1 MNESMLEQMSASQ
14 MLIYKS
20 LIIDYGLDESVV
32 AFAGM
37 QRGFKDVSTI
47 LDFLFEPFELQNGRL
62 VKQHPFLGYDST
74 NEKGFP

>member
-1 MNESMLEQMSASQ
+1 

-37 QRGFKDVSTI
+37 QRGFKDVGTI
-47 LDFLFEPFELQNGRL
+47 LDFLFEPFELQNGRK
-62 VKQHPFLGYDST
+62 VKQHPFIGYDPS
-74 NEKGFP
+74 KQKSQPK